1 MMEKIKDLHNYSKQG
16 DIKKFK
22 DTYNELKAFFESKI
36 DTDEYGPDI
45 YLQGSYGNNTN
56 IEDESDVDIVIEMT
70 TTYYYD
76 INLLPEE
83 YQLKFRSEHPPSNRS
98 IHDFK
103 KHIVD
108 ILEGSSYDYDLK
120 NKCIKITSGT
130 SLNADIIVC
139 ARFRKFTTYSKYYEG
154 ITFWDKEGQ
163 QIISYPKYHKEFMK
177 EKNKRVPDFK
187 PTVRIFKNIKT
198 ELINS
203 GWIDED
209 RISSYFVES
218 MIYNVHDYYFT
229 ISDLQNRVLEIILW
243 CIKYIT
249 HHKMFTPCG
258 RYYLFG
264 DGENQW
270 DKHDAI
276 NFLRNAYIIVR
287 D

>member
-1 MMEKIKDLHNYSKQG
+1 MVNNKLEQYSKQG
-16 DIKKFK
+16 DTKKFK
-22 DTYNELKAFFESKI
+22 ETYHELKTFFESKI
-36 DTDEYGPDI
+36 DSEKYGPDI
-45 YLQGSYGNNTN
+45 YLQGSYGNDTN

-76 INLLPEE
+76 ISSLSEDN
-83 YQLKFRSEHPPSNRS
+83 QLKFRSEHLPSNNS
-98 IHDFK
+98 WADFK

-108 ILEGSSYDYDLK
+108 ILDGSSYEYEIK

-154 ITFWDKEGQ
+154 ITFWDRKGQ
-163 QIISYPKYHKEFMK
+163 QVISYPKYHKRFME
-177 EKNKRVPDFK
+177 EKNKLVPNFK

-198 ELINS
+198 ELINKR
-203 GWIDED
+203 WIYED
-209 RISSYFVES
+209 TISSYFVES
-218 MIYNVHDYYFT
+218 MIFNVYDYYFT
-229 ISDLQNRVLEIILW
+229 ISDLQNRVLEIISW
-243 CIKYIT
+243 CIEYIT
-249 HHKMFTPCG
+249 HHEMITPCG

-270 DKHDAI
+270 DKRDAI
-276 NFLRNAYIIVR
+276 NFLRNAYILMR